1 MTLRFRLHLLC
12 MCLWARVEAFAQ
24 RRYRLNQAE
33 ALHWKRRLDNRATVR
48 AATTN
53 FTRP

>member
-1 MTLRFRLHLLC
+1 MTLRFRLHLLL
-12 MCLWARVEAFAQ
+12 MRLWASIEAHAH

-48 AATTN
+48 AATDS
-53 FTRP
+53 FSRP